1 MTVFVSGATGVFGH
15 RIVDRLAAA
24 GYDVLGL
31 TRERS
36 GAAIIE
42 ANGGEPVR
50 ADLLDSAELDDALA
64 GYDIDVVV
72 HAATRLPPETKTT
85 AEYWERN
92 GRVRR
97 AGARNLLGAVGD
109 TLDQFLFPSVVW
121 VARQPDGSAFDETAT
136 RHPDRST
143 QSAADVEDLLAEAS
157 ERHALDATILRT
169 GFFYGPDGRHT
180 RLFAENLLAGGAVAK
195 LLIFGAAAAFALG
208 SVLTR
213 RVEAELPIETM
224 EAWSMVG
231 GALIMHVVSLGMGE
245 SIADVVWTVESLAA
259 LTYLSVVASALGFLI
274 YFDLLE
280 RLGAIEINLVSYVA
294 PISAALAGWAVLG
307 EVPTVYTVVGFLVI
321 FVGFLLLKRRAI
333 RAEVPQ
339 LRKMV
344 SRP

>member
-180 RLFAENLLAGGAVAK
+180 RLFAENLLAGD
-195 LLIFGAAAAFALG
+195 
-208 SVLTR
+208 
-213 RVEAELPIETM
+213 LPI
-224 EAWSMVG
+224 VGG
-231 GALIMHVVSLGMGE
+231 GALGRRDAELSLLHLDDAADAVRAAVETGVGGCYHVVDERPVELGTYLTTFAELLDAPAPRRIPWWLARPLAGKDMVRFLTNSFPTTNERFREATGWE
-245 SIADVVWTVESLAA
+245 PRYRTYRDGLEQIVERWSQNGTLAA
-259 LTYLSVVASALGFLI
+259 LEVDADADTTVPSYREPVV
-274 YFDLLE
+274 
-280 RLGAIEINLVSYVA
+280 
-294 PISAALAGWAVLG
+294 
-307 EVPTVYTVVGFLVI
+307 
-321 FVGFLLLKRRAI
+321 
-333 RAEVPQ
+333 
-339 LRKMV
+339 
-344 SRP
+344 